1 MSSSS
6 SAPGHSYKG
15 GQSAKGGKQ
24 SFKARLM
31 ELFDEFDNEPAPP
44 AAALNVNSAS
54 IPEIVEPSLAA
65 QEVTASV
72 DEVQAKKAGPSG
84 PRWAK
89 SQQIE
94 VDFPKGL

>member
-15 GQSAKGGKQ
+15 GQSAKRGKQ

-31 ELFDEFDNEPAPP
+31 ELFDEFDNKPAPP

-54 IPEIVEPSLAA
+54 IPKIVEPSLAA
-65 QEVTASV
+65 KEVTASV
-72 DEVQAKKAGPSG
+72 NEVQAKKAEPSR

-89 SQQIE
+89 SQQIK